1 MPSNTQNVKLGV
13 CSVIFGGVDLGYTQG
28 GVEVTVA
35 TQTKKVMVDQF
46 GQSEINEYIMGR
58 TCSAK
63 VPLAETTLDNLVAIM
78 PGATK
83 VQTGGT
89 KGTGTV
95 TFVTA
100 PPVDGDKVTVN
111 GKDFTFKTL
120 PVTGSDMA
128 IGATIAIC
136 ASSLAAAINASID
149 DRVVNLSASAAAGVV
164 TLTADTVGVWSNAYT
179 LAKTFVTGANCTV
192 SGATLTGGVAATKIR
207 VDVPNGIG
215 ISLLSTA
222 KMLVLHPIA
231 NDDEDHSDDFVMP
244 LANTPGAMQ
253 FSFKVDQE
261 RLFPVDFNAYP
272 DSVTKRL
279 FYVGDGSAT

>member
-13 CSVIFGGVDLGYTQG
+13 CSVTFGGVDLGYTQG

-63 VPLAETTLDNLVAIM
+63 VPLAETTLDNLVTIM

-83 VQTGGT
+83 VATGGT
-89 KGTGTV
+89 KATQTV
-95 TFVTA
+95 TFSTA
-100 PPVDGDKVTVN
+100 APSDGDTVIVN
-111 GKDFTFKTL
+111 GLSFTFKTA
-120 PVTGSDMA
+120 PVGQNDLA
-128 IGATIAIC
+128 IPATFG
-136 ASSLAAAINASID
+136 LAASAFAAALNASID
-149 DRVVNLSASAAAGVV
+149 PKVVNVSAAAVGGVV
-164 TLTADTVGVWSNAYT
+164 TITADSVGTWANAYT
-179 LAKTFVTGANCTV
+179 VAKAGTATNIAVG
-192 SGATLTGGVAATKIR
+192 GATLTGGVDASKVR

-222 KMLVLHPIA
+222 KTLVLHPIA
-231 NDDEDHSDDFVMP
+231 NDPTDHSDDFVIP

-279 FYVGDGSAT
+279 FYVGDGSAA

>member
-13 CSVIFGGVDLGYTQG
+13 CSVFFGGVDLGYTQG

-35 TQTKKVMVDQF
+35 TTTKKVMVDQF

-58 TCSAK
+58 TCGAK

-83 VQTGGT
+83 VATGGV
-89 KGTGTV
+89 KASGTV
-95 TFVTA
+95 TLSVA
-100 PPVDGDKVTVN
+100 PPTDGDKVTVN
-111 GKDFTFKTL
+111 GLDFVFKAA
-120 PVTGSDMA
+120 PTGPNDIA
-128 IGATIAIC
+128 TGATFTT
-136 ASSLAAAINASID
+136 AAAAFAAALNASID
-149 DRVVNLSASAAAGVV
+149 LKVVNLSAVAVAGVV
-164 TLTADTVGVWSNAYT
+164 TITADTQGAWANAYT
-179 LAKTFVTGANCTV
+179 LAKTGTNITV
-192 SGATLTGGVAATKIR
+192 SGATLTAGADATKVR

-215 ISLLSTA
+215 LSLLATA
-222 KMLVLHPIA
+222 KTLVLHPVA
-231 NDDEDHSDDFVMP
+231 NDPTDHSDDFVMP

-253 FSFKVDQE
+253 FSFKLDQE

-279 FYVGDGSAT
+279 FYVGYGDAT

>member
-63 VPLAETTLDNLVAIM
+63 VPLAETTLDNLVQIM

-83 VQTGGT
+83 VATGGT
-89 KGTGTV
+89 KATGTV
-95 TFVTA
+95 TLLTA
-100 PPVDGDKVTVN
+100 VPVDGDKVTVN
-111 GKDFTFKTL
+111 GKDFTYKTV
-120 PVTGSDMA
+120 PVSSSDMA
-128 IGATIAIC
+128 IGATFTIC
-136 ASSLAAAINASID
+136 AATLAAAINASID
-149 DRVVNLSASAAAGVV
+149 DRVVNISASANAGVV
-164 TLTADTVGVWSNAYT
+164 TITADTVGTWANAYT
-179 LAKTFVTGANCTV
+179 LAKTFVTPANCTV
-192 SGATLTGGVAATKIR
+192 SGATLAGGANATKVR

-215 ISLLSTA
+215 ISLLASA
-222 KMLVLHPIA
+222 KTLVLHPIA
-231 NDDEDHSDDFVMP
+231 NDDEDHSDDFVIP

-253 FSFKVDQE
+253 FSFKLDQE

-279 FYVGDGSAT
+279 FYVGDGSAV

>member
-13 CSVIFGGVDLGYTQG
+13 CSVTFGGVDLGYTQG

-35 TQTKKVMVDQF
+35 TTTKKVMVDQF

-63 VPLAETTLDNLVAIM
+63 VPLAETTLDNLVQIM

-83 VQTGGT
+83 VATGGV
-89 KGTGTV
+89 KATGTV
-95 TFVTA
+95 TFSVAA
-100 PPVDGDKVTVN
+100 PTDGDTVTVN
-111 GKDFTFKTL
+111 GKVFTFDAAPAVEGEVAT
-120 PVTGSDMA
+120 
-128 IGATIAIC
+128 GATFAE
-136 ASSLAAAINASID
+136 AAANFAAAINASID
-149 DRVVNLSASAAAGVV
+149 PKVVNLSASAAAGVV
-164 TLTADTVGVWSNAYT
+164 TITADTQGTWANSYA
-179 LAKTFVTGANCTV
+179 LAKTGTNITT
-192 SGATLTGGVAATKIR
+192 SGATLTGGADATKVR

-215 ISLLSTA
+215 ISLLASA
-222 KMLVLHPIA
+222 KTLVLHPIA
-231 NDDEDHSDDFVMP
+231 NAPDDHSDDFVIP

-253 FSFKVDQE
+253 FSFKLDQE

-279 FYVGDGSAT
+279 FYVGDGSAA

>member
-1 MPSNTQNVKLGV
+1 MPSNTSNVKLGV
-13 CSVIFGGVDLGYTQG
+13 CSVIYGGVDLGYTQG

-58 TCSAK
+58 TCAAK
-63 VPLAETTLDNLVAIM
+63 VPLAETTLDNLVQIM

-83 VQTGGT
+83 VATGGT
-89 KGTGTV
+89 KGTATV

-100 PPVDGDKVTVN
+100 PPVDGDKITVN

-120 PVTGSDMA
+120 PVSGSDMA
-128 IGATIAIC
+128 IGASIQIC
-136 ASSLAAAINASID
+136 ATNLMNAVNASID
-149 DRVVNLSASAAAGVV
+149 DRVVNLSATANAGVV
-164 TLTADTVGVWSNAYT
+164 TLTADVVGTWVNSYT
-179 LAKTFVTGANCTV
+179 LTKQVATAANVTVTAFTGGAN
-192 SGATLTGGVAATKIR
+192 ATKVR

-215 ISLLSTA
+215 ISLLAQA
-222 KMLVLHPIA
+222 KTLVLHPIA
-231 NDDEDHSDDFVMP
+231 NDDDDHSDDFVIP
-244 LANTPGAMQ
+244 LAATPGAMQ
-253 FSFKVDQE
+253 FSFKIDQE

-279 FYVGDGSAT
+279 FYVGDGTAV